1 MGDSRISNRN
11 MSISAKV
18 LLNRLT
24 AKARFR
30 HFEVLVRLNE
40 LGSIKRTAESIGM
53 TQPGVTQILAD
64 LEHLLEVT
72 LFHRHARGVL
82 PTQACQDLLPMA
94 RQCLLGLSASAEAIA
109 DRTTLGQGVVRI
121 KSSTAGINGLLVNA
135 IPRLNEK
142 FPGIQLHIH
151 EAEVNDQFAAI
162 SKGEIELGVCR
173 QPAQCPIGW
182 HFEALKADEF
192 VVVCNPSH
200 RLAKKNKVTW
210 QDLKKETWVLS
221 PIGSAARE
229 KFEEL
234 CIEYEFTPLTCHVIT
249 RVSSMTWAMLQQRH
263 LVTLVPSSVFQQLK
277 AAHQLTTLK
286 LKDKLPFNPLGLL
299 LPDKDTSMATQSVVK
314 FLGDFCH
321 K

>member
-1 MGDSRISNRN
+1 

-64 LEHLLEVT
+64 LEQLLEVT

-135 IPRLNEK
+135 IPLLNEK

-173 QPAQCPIGW
+173 QPAQCPTGW
-182 HFEALKADEF
+182 HFEALLADEF
-192 VVVCNPSH
+192 VVVCNPTH

-210 QDLKKETWVLS
+210 EDLKKETWVLS

-229 KFEEL
+229 KFEAL
-234 CIEYEFTPLTCHVIT
+234 CLEHKFTPSTCHVIT

-277 AAHQLTTLK
+277 AADQLTTLK
-286 LKDKLPFNPLGLL
+286 LKDKLPFDPLGLL
-299 LPDKDTSMATQSVVK
+299 LPDKDLSMATQSVVK
-314 FLGDFCH
+314 FLSDFCH
-321 K
+321 NY

>member
-1 MGDSRISNRN
+1 

-109 DRTTLGQGVVRI
+109 D
-121 KSSTAGINGLLVNA
+121 
-135 IPRLNEK
+135 
-142 FPGIQLHIH
+142 
-151 EAEVNDQFAAI
+151 
-162 SKGEIELGVCR
+162 
-173 QPAQCPIGW
+173 
-182 HFEALKADEF
+182 
-192 VVVCNPSH
+192 
-200 RLAKKNKVTW
+200 
-210 QDLKKETWVLS
+210 
-221 PIGSAARE
+221 
-229 KFEEL
+229 
-234 CIEYEFTPLTCHVIT
+234 
-249 RVSSMTWAMLQQRH
+249 
-263 LVTLVPSSVFQQLK
+263 
-277 AAHQLTTLK
+277 
-286 LKDKLPFNPLGLL
+286 
-299 LPDKDTSMATQSVVK
+299 
-314 FLGDFCH
+314 
-321 K
+321 

>member
-1 MGDSRISNRN
+1 M
-11 MSISAKV
+11 
-18 LLNRLT
+18 
-24 AKARFR
+24 
-30 HFEVLVRLNE
+30 RLNE

-64 LEHLLEVT
+64 LEQLLEVT

-121 KSSTAGINGLLVNA
+121 KASTAGINGLLVNA
-135 IPRLNEK
+135 IPLLNEK

-151 EAEVNDQFAAI
+151 EAEINDQFSAI

-173 QPAQCPIGW
+173 QPAQCPSGW

-234 CIEYEFTPLTCHVIT
+234 CKEYDFTPLTCHVIT
-249 RVSSMTWAMLQQRH
+249 RVSSMTWAMLQQRD

>member
-1 MGDSRISNRN
+1 
-11 MSISAKV
+11 
-18 LLNRLT
+18 
-24 AKARFR
+24 
-30 HFEVLVRLNE
+30 
-40 LGSIKRTAESIGM
+40 M

-210 QDLKKETWVLS
+210 QDLKKETYTFDLPRHYASFIDDMGHVATKASCNFGTQQCLS
-221 PIGSAARE
+221 
-229 KFEEL
+229 
-234 CIEYEFTPLTCHVIT
+234 T
-249 RVSSMTWAMLQQRH
+249 
-263 LVTLVPSSVFQQLK
+263 
-277 AAHQLTTLK
+277 
-286 LKDKLPFNPLGLL
+286 
-299 LPDKDTSMATQSVVK
+299 TQSCPSI
-314 FLGDFCH
+314 DYA
-321 K
+321 